1 MTSPTG
7 AKMADAEHQTAV
19 MLDHVDENQ
28 LTVNSEM
35 ERPLMAVAE
44 ENVMEGETV
53 NEDILQQALEVA
65 SQSFDQTVA
74 YTTEDGI
81 TVDVADGSII
91 AGAGSVA
98 NITSEVVGGTTYTY
112 VSAVPTSETVD
123 SMQEDDSIQT
133 VCHIGP
139 SDMLQAEMQEEEKD
153 VNNDAENCSDTVY
166 TAMEQ
171 QQESEP
177 VCQPTVAVVSGTTGA
192 APLGSSLNP
201 IRIIQQG
208 SQYTSVQQLTPE
220 QLEQIMQVVQQQQL
234 AKSTQEG
241 GGSSVLY
248 NSETQTRI
256 VYRVIYPSE
265 LHAKNSST
273 NANIVTTSSGQVRV
287 AVPSQSVMIHHSK
300 RPYRRRKHEDDD
312 RVETPELSK
321 EEKEARK
328 KHRPRTRS
336 GRVSRPPK
344 HMVQDYKHI
353 HPVDWDED
361 YDDSDGGY
369 SDFKL
374 SDEEDHERDKK
385 DSNYSA
391 YVPLSKYTAHCS
403 DFPEQSICLQFFFLT
418 HCFMY
423 NFNSRL
429 FCILNNVLC
438 ILYCLL
444 DAQPLFA
451 ELKSCMKTRF

>member
-7 AKMADAEHQTAV
+7 AKMADAEDQAAV
-19 MLDHVDENQ
+19 MLDDVDENQ
-28 LTVNSEM
+28 MTVTSEIAT
-35 ERPLMAVAE
+35 PLMAVAE

-53 NEDILQQALEVA
+53 NEDILQQAFEVA

-74 YTTEDGI
+74 YTTVDGI
-81 TVDVADGSII
+81 TVNVADGSII
-91 AGAGSVA
+91 SEPGTVGNV
-98 NITSEVVGGTTYTY
+98 ITADDGTTYTY
-112 VSAVPTSETVD
+112 VSVPDSETVD
-123 SMQEDDSIQT
+123 AMQEEDPTQS
-133 VCHIGP
+133 VCHIET
-139 SDMLQAEMQEEEKD
+139 SDMLEADIPEPEADPQDEQL
-153 VNNDAENCSDTVY
+153 VNIDDENSSNAVY
-166 TAMEQ
+166 ASMEEQ
-171 QQESEP
+171 QMPEQ
-177 VCQPTVAVVSGTTGA
+177 VCQPTVSVVRPAPSLS

-208 SQYTSVQQLTPE
+208 SQYTSVQQLTTE

-265 LHAKNSST
+265 LHAKNAVPNT
-273 NANIVTTSSGQVRV
+273 NIVTSQGLVRV

-300 RPYRRRKHEDDD
+300 RPYRRRRQENDD

-374 SDEEDHERDKK
+374 SDEDDREKDKK
-385 DSNYSA
+385 DSNYAS
-391 YVPLSKYTAHCS
+391 YTPLSTYK
-403 DFPEQSICLQFFFLT
+403 FVF
-418 HCFMY
+418 
-423 NFNSRL
+423 
-429 FCILNNVLC
+429 
-438 ILYCLL
+438 
-444 DAQPLFA
+444 
-451 ELKSCMKTRF
+451 

>member
-35 ERPLMAVAE
+35 ARPLMEVAE
-44 ENVMEGETV
+44 ESVMEGETV

-65 SQSFDQTVA
+65 SQSFDQTVT

-91 AGAGSVA
+91 TEAGSVA
-98 NITSEVVGGTTYTY
+98 NITSDVVGGTTYTY
-112 VSAVPTSETVD
+112 VTAVPTSDTVH
-123 SMQEDDSIQT
+123 SIQEDDPIQS

-139 SDMLQAEMQEEEKD
+139 SDMLQTEIQEHDKH
-153 VNNDAENCSDTVY
+153 VNNDAEDCSDAVY
-166 TAMEQ
+166 ASMEQ
-171 QQESEP
+171 QEGEEP
-177 VCQPTVAVVSGTTGA
+177 VCQPTVAVVTGTGP

-265 LHAKNSST
+265 LHAKNSGINT
-273 NANIVTTSSGQVRV
+273 NIMTSSGQVRV
-287 AVPSQSVMIHHSK
+287 AVPSQSVVIHHSK

-374 SDEEDHERDKK
+374 SDEDDPERDKK
-385 DSNYSA
+385 DSNYAA
-391 YVPLSKYTAHCS
+391 YVPLSMYTKLS
-403 DFPEQSICLQFFFLT
+403 N
-418 HCFMY
+418 CF
-423 NFNSRL
+423 
-429 FCILNNVLC
+429 
-438 ILYCLL
+438 
-444 DAQPLFA
+444 QP
-451 ELKSCMKTRF
+451 

>member
-7 AKMADAEHQTAV
+7 AKMADAEDQAAV

-28 LTVNSEM
+28 LTVTSEIAT
-35 ERPLMAVAE
+35 PLMAVAE
-44 ENVMEGETV
+44 ENVMGGETV
-53 NEDILQQALEVA
+53 NEDILQQAFEVA

-74 YTTEDGI
+74 YTTVDGI
-81 TVDVADGSII
+81 TVNVADGSII
-91 AGAGSVA
+91 TEAETVG
-98 NITSEVVGGTTYTY
+98 NITTDDGTTYTY
-112 VSAVPTSETVD
+112 VSAVPDSETVD
-123 SMQEDDSIQT
+123 SMQEEDPTQSI
-133 VCHIGP
+133 CHIET
-139 SDMLQAEMQEEEKD
+139 SDMLQADMSEPDPQDEKH
-153 VNNDAENCSDTVY
+153 VNIDDENRSNAVY
-166 TAMEQ
+166 ASMEEQ
-171 QQESEP
+171 QMPEQ
-177 VCQPTVAVVSGTTGA
+177 VCQPTVAVVRGA
-192 APLGSSLNP
+192 PSVSAPLGSSLNP

-208 SQYTSVQQLTPE
+208 SQYTSVQQLTTE

-265 LHAKNSST
+265 LHAKNAGPNT
-273 NANIVTTSSGQVRV
+273 NIVTSQGLVRV

-300 RPYRRRKHEDDD
+300 RPYRRRRQENDD

-374 SDEEDHERDKK
+374 SDEEDREKDKK
-385 DSNYSA
+385 DSNYNAA
-391 YVPLSKYTAHCS
+391 YVPLSTYT
-403 DFPEQSICLQFFFLT
+403 I
-418 HCFMY
+418 Y
-423 NFNSRL
+423 
-429 FCILNNVLC
+429 ILV
-438 ILYCLL
+438 
-444 DAQPLFA
+444 
-451 ELKSCMKTRF
+451 